1 MKRELCNGI
10 IRFLALKRYCDQ
22 GLSTVEYILK
32 ACKLNTSF
40 FKMQAQEIKNLGCC
54 SIHLPESLM
63 HKAV

>member
-1 MKRELCNGI
+1 MALSDFWLLKGI
-10 IRFLALKRYCDQ
+10 VI
-22 GLSTVEYILK
+22 GWLSTVEYILK